1 MADGKEVGA
10 AAQVRSIF
18 IYPLKSC
25 RGVSVSEAP
34 LSSTGFRW
42 DRQWIVVNSKG
53 RACTQRVEPS
63 LALVEVE
70 LPNEA
75 LLEDWEPNASSFLV
89 IRAPGMDV
97 LKVPLVEPSEVAHGV
112 SVWEW
117 SGSAL
122 DEGDEAS
129 KWFSKYLGKPS
140 RLVRFNEVSQSRPTD
155 PNYAPGYKIKFNDA
169 YPFLLTSQ
177 KSLDLLNEQLKE
189 PVSINR
195 FRPNILIDGS
205 DPFCEDLWKDI
216 KIGENTFHS
225 TELCYRCKVPTIN
238 QETAEAGSEPSETLM
253 KFRSDKVLKTN
264 KKPQGRI
271 YFGQHLVWVDSLA
284 QERKTIKV
292 EDPVYVLKMVSSY
305 VDVSV

>member
-1 MADGKEVGA
+1 MADSKE
-10 AAQVRSIF
+10 AAQVISIT

-25 RGVSVSEAP
+25 RGISVPEAA

-75 LLEDWEPNASSFLV
+75 LSEGWEPNPSSFLV

-97 LKVPLVEPSEVAHGV
+97 LKVPLAEPSEVANGV

-140 RLVRFNEVSQSRPTD
+140 RLVVSMK
-155 PNYAPGYKIKFNDA
+155 YH
-169 YPFLLTSQ
+169 
-177 KSLDLLNEQLKE
+177 SLDL
-189 PVSINR
+189 
-195 FRPNILIDGS
+195 
-205 DPFCEDLWKDI
+205 
-216 KIGENTFHS
+216 
-225 TELCYRCKVPTIN
+225 PTL
-238 QETAEAGSEPSETLM
+238 TMLLGT
-253 KFRSDKVLKTN
+253 K
-264 KKPQGRI
+264 
-271 YFGQHLVWVDSLA
+271 
-284 QERKTIKV
+284 
-292 EDPVYVLKMVSSY
+292 
-305 VDVSV
+305 